1 MRNLFLRVAAVA
13 TLALAGVPAA
23 GAAEPAAKKAPK
35 AVRERY
41 VDSLIPALKPDRVVV
56 YRRVGTREL
65 TLHVFAA
72 RGAAAGER
80 RPAFVTI
87 HGGGWSG
94 GDVTRMYPVAA
105 HFAGQG
111 MVGISVQY
119 RLLKPADGVT
129 VFDGVADA
137 RAAVR
142 YVRAQAAELGV
153 DPARV
158 VVNGASAGGHLAVAT
173 AMFGQFDH
181 GDENRAVKAEPD
193 ALVLFYPVIDTSAE
207 GYGQAK
213 IGERWRELSPAHHVR
228 RGLPPTITF
237 HGTGDTTTPFK
248 GAEVFH
254 AAMLA
259 AGNRSVLDVHPGG
272 IHGYILYEKPLY
284 EETLGKIERFL
295 REVRMWPV
303 R

>member
-1 MRNLFLRVAAVA
+1 MRNTRWRI
-13 TLALAGVPAA
+13 ALAVIGCAGALVA

-56 YRRVGTREL
+56 YKRIGGREL
-65 TLHVFAA
+65 ALHVFAA

-94 GDVTRMYPVAA
+94 GDVTRMYPVAGR
-105 HFAGQG
+105 FAAQG

-129 VFDGVADA
+129 VFDAVADA
-137 RAAVR
+137 RSAVR

-173 AMFGQFDH
+173 ALFSQFDTA
-181 GDENRAVKAEPD
+181 GEDAGGSAVPD
-193 ALVLFYPVIDTSAE
+193 ALVLFYPVIDTSQE
-207 GYGQAK
+207 GYGQEK

-248 GAEVFH
+248 GAESFH

-284 EETLGKIERFL
+284 EETLVKIERFL
-295 REVRMWPV
+295 RDVRMWPKS
-303 R
+303 